1 MQTFLKLLFL
11 SFVVGLVFAAMGV
24 NPLALWHDLWGT
36 LGDVFDASE
45 DLVRWG
51 IKYIVLGAIV
61 VVPIW
66 LMGRLIGILGEK
78 RDRSAP

>member
-1 MQTFLKLLFL
+1 MQTFLKLLLL
-11 SFVVGLVFAAMGV
+11 SFVVGVVFAAMGV

-36 LGDVFDASE
+36 LGDLFYVSE
-45 DLVRWG
+45 DLLRWS
-51 IKYIVLGAIV
+51 IKYIALGAIV

-66 LMGRLIGILGEK
+66 LIARLIGVLGDK